1 MPDFRFAHR
10 PGPSVGNPLAP
21 GGMTDSSGRG
31 RTPLAAILLAA
42 LDGGRSDPNALPR
55 GDFVNTEMPI
65 HCRPVVALW
74 RRITLDC
81 SQSDKRSR
89 YGPRR

>member
-1 MPDFRFAHR
+1 MPDLRFAHR
-10 PGPSVGNPLAP
+10 LGPSVGNPLAP

-31 RTPLAAILLAA
+31 RPPLRRSCWRPSTVGEVILMLSHE
-42 LDGGRSDPNALPR
+42 GN
-55 GDFVNTEMPI
+55 FVNTEMSV